1 MCVCVLFQYAS
12 AVSRISISSVAPGLP
27 EEREEVGASRNLRF
41 LVGISIVSLFCK
53 MSDLSTLFYGKKKKR
68 K

>member
-1 MCVCVLFQYAS
+1 
-12 AVSRISISSVAPGLP
+12 VSRISISSVAPGLP

-53 MSDLSTLFYGKKKKR
+53 MSDLSTLFYGKKKKG